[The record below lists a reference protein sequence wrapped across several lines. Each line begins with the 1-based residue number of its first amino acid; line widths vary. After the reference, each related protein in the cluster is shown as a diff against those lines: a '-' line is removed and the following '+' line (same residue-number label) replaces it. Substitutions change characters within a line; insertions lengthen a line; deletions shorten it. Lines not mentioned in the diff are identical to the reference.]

1 MRSFFFN
8 DCDLYLSVY
17 LTRGYGNFNRK
28 LPMTIHLA
36 DLPNSES
43 MPAVSIHKPKISL
56 YRGGGK
62 RALDIFLVVLTSPIT
77 VPVIFLLALALVL
90 TGQNPLYS
98 QKRIGLN
105 GRVFRMWKL
114 QTMVPDADK
123 RLESYLQ
130 SNPDARAEWDSKQK
144 LANDP
149 RVTPV
154 GRILRKTSLDELP
167 QFFNVFNGTMSLIG
181 PRPMMLCQQADYS
194 GSAYYDMRPGV
205 SGLWQISDRHE
216 GDFADRVL
224 FDEVYNR
231 VLSLNTDISVMLRTV
246 VVILRGTGC

>member
-1 MRSFFFN
+1 MRAFFADAF
-8 DCDLYLSVY
+8 DFYRSVY
-17 LTRGYGNFNRK
+17 LIWGYGNFNRK
-28 LPMTIHLA
+28 LPMTMHSTN
-36 DLPNSES
+36 LPNSES
-43 MPAVSIHKPKISL
+43 MSAVSIHEPKINL

-90 TGQNPLYS
+90 TGQSPFYS

-105 GRVFRMWKL
+105 GRVFRIWKL
-114 QTMVPDADK
+114 QTMVPDAEK
-123 RLESYLQ
+123 RLDDYLQ
-130 SNPDARAEWDSKQK
+130 TNPDARAEWDKKQK
-144 LANDP
+144 LTNDP
-149 RVTPV
+149 RITPV

-181 PRPMMLCQQADYS
+181 PRPIMLCQQASYS

-205 SGLWQISDRHE
+205 SGLWQIADRNE
-216 GDFADRVL
+216 GDFTDRVL

-246 VVILRGTGC
+246 VVMLRGTGC

>member
-1 MRSFFFN
+1 
-8 DCDLYLSVY
+8 
-17 LTRGYGNFNRK
+17 
-28 LPMTIHLA
+28 MTIHLA

-43 MPAVSIHKPKISL
+43 MPVVSIHEPKINL

-114 QTMVPDADK
+114 QTMVSDADK
-123 RLESYLQ
+123 RLEDYLQ
-130 SNPDARAEWDSKQK
+130 TNPDARAEWDSKQK
-144 LANDP
+144 LVNDP

-181 PRPMMLCQQADYS
+181 PRPMMLCQQAGYS

-205 SGLWQISDRHE
+205 SGLWQIADRHE
-216 GDFADRVL
+216 GDFTDRVQ

-231 VLSLNTDISVMLRTV
+231 VLSLNTDISVMLRTI